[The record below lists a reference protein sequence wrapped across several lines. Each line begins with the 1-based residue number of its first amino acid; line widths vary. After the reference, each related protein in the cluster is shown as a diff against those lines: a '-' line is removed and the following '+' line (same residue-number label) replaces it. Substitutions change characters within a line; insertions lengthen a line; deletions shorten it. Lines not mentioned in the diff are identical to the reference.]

1 MTKDEKA
8 IDRLKGRIWNWSRDI
23 KAFKLA
29 IERLEA
35 DIKAAEKTLTELESK
50 DKAA

>member
-1 MTKDEKA
+1 MTKEKKA
-8 IDRLKGRIWNWSRDI
+8 IDKLKSRVWNWNRDI

-35 DIKAAEKTLTELESK
+35 DIKAAEKTLTQLESK